1 MMEACKHIIIE
12 DEMWMCYDGYDVLWA
27 DWTGLTNP
35 PSVMEYAMC
44 VWFDRLD
51 MCSQS
56 NCMGCKRMDK
66 PASLV

>member
-1 MMEACKHIIIE
+1 MTAMMFS
-12 DEMWMCYDGYDVLWA
+12 
-27 DWTGLTNP
+27 GLIGQGSQTP

-56 NCMGCKRMDK
+56 NSMGCKRMDK